1 MALIP
6 INDNLNKSE
15 DIADYLLVTI
25 NEDRPSF
32 TPRPTMPQIMMTKT
46 RQGLSSEILTA
57 AIVSRFKE
65 AGIPSGPLVNGQK
78 NVMEAYTEII
88 VEEII
93 SAIQSDMRIDVV
105 VDPGMMVQSNGANAA
120 GPVPSVGTSIKP
132 HTGIAQ
138 AS

>member
-6 INDNLNKSE
+6 INEELNKSE
-15 DIADYLLVTI
+15 DIADYLLTI
-25 NEDRPSF
+25 LNEDRPSF
-32 TPRPTMPQIMMTKT
+32 TQKPTMPQVLMTKT

-78 NVMEAYTEII
+78 NVMESLVEIMI
-88 VEEII
+88 EEII
-93 SAIQSDMRIDVV
+93 DAIQRDMRIDVV
-105 VDPGMMVQSNGANAA
+105 VDPGMMVQSNGANAG
-120 GPVPSVGTSIKP
+120 GPVVSVGQSIKP

-138 AS
+138 AT